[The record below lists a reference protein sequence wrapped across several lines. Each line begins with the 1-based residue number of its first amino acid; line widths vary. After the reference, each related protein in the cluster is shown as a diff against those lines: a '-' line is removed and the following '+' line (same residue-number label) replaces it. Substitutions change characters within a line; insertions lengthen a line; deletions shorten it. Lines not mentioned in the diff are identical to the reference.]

1 MREHFDR
8 LTTED
13 DRGDTT
19 TLVRGHHD
27 QIAPPRFGSI
37 DDRLIDVLVLD
48 VECFAGDTG
57 CLCCT

>member
-19 TLVRGHHD
+19 TPVRGHHD
-27 QIAPPRFGSI
+27 QIAPSRRGSF
-37 DDRLIDVLVLD
+37 DDCLVDEFVLD
-48 VECFAGDTG
+48 VKRVADDAC
-57 CLCCT
+57 